1 MLHKLKV
8 ELFNGWTNFE
18 KFYILSILLMQ
29 FIVFYFN
36 PDNIITGIAA
46 ISGILGVTLL
56 AKGKISTYFFGVIQS
71 LSYIY
76 VTYHAHL
83 PGEVLLNI
91 FYFSTQFIGFYNF
104 RKNLHSVSDSETKV
118 VDTKKMAPKQ
128 ILFAG
133 IGLVIAWAVIGYL
146 LGFLGSVAPYFDSI
160 AVSLSVTAQILTIR
174 RFRESWLVWIC
185 VNVVTLALWL
195 HVGNISMFVMY
206 IGFLINSLVG
216 MYNWTQLEKAT
227 LKPLGLTEE

>member
-1 MLHKLKV
+1 M
-8 ELFNGWTNFE
+8 
-18 KFYILSILLMQ
+18 S
-29 FIVFYFN
+29 
-36 PDNIITGIAA
+36 
-46 ISGILGVTLL
+46 
-56 AKGKISTYFFGVIQS
+56 
-71 LSYIY
+71 
-76 VTYHAHL
+76 
-83 PGEVLLNI
+83 
-91 FYFSTQFIGFYNF
+91 
-104 RKNLHSVSDSETKV
+104 
-118 VDTKKMAPKQ
+118 PKQ

-174 RFRESWLVWIC
+174 RFRESWGLWIC

-195 HVGNISMFVMY
+195 HVGNISMFFMY

-216 MYNWTQLEKAT
+216 MYNWFQLEKAT